1 MIYAPFEERVKNA
14 VNELHI
20 PEYEV
25 EDYVKEIDKAR
36 DSYHKYFTYERLDT
50 INNRDLLIDSSTMSQ
65 DDIAEF
71 IISAARK
78 KLNF

>member
-1 MIYAPFEERVKNA
+1 MKKHPFFKGIDWDELYNKKVEPEFVPKIF
-14 VNELHI
+14 NEL
-20 PEYEV
+20 
-25 EDYVKEIDKAR
+25 DLGNFD
-36 DSYHKYFTYERLDT
+36 KYFTNERLDT